1 MNHITLLFIT
11 IYFVTVLLIITI
23 LNVIQ
28 GQKVHKGDLL
38 LTFDDELI
46 KKNNLSDVVTVTI
59 LNTAELKD
67 FEVLKNVGSQVNTG
81 DDLFKDEM

>member
-1 MNHITLLFIT
+1 MIHVGID
-11 IYFVTVLLIITI
+11 TVKLQGQGFNS
-23 LNVIQ
+23 NVIQ